1 MKSFPGRVL
10 AAATAL
16 IATLA
21 LAACGGGGETGAGGR
36 GGGGGGGATGDKV
49 IKPIAGAETKQISI
63 GSKNFTEQYI
73 LGQIYAKALQA
84 AGFKVGEKV
93 ADLGAEQVAYKSLK
107 AGEVDAYPEYTGTAL
122 TSFFDVKIDDV
133 PKDPD
138 KAYEMAKAEYAKEG
152 IVALPRGK
160 FDNTY
165 IVASSVEKQEE
176 YGVKT
181 LTELAKKAK
190 GDRLSGFPECRQR
203 TDCLIGLR
211 QTYGFDV
218 EFVSTQGQFEPID
231 QKQTDIALVF
241 ATDGKLSLT
250 DRYATYEDDKRL
262 FPPYNISLTMRK
274 EAAESIGPEGQKV
287 IAAVQDPLTAEV
299 MRELNSRVDID
310 KQEPAKVAADYLK
323 EAGFTK

>member
-1 MKSFPGRVL
+1 MNSFPRRIP
-10 AAATAL
+10 AALTAL

-21 LAACGGGGETGAGGR
+21 LGACGGGEEKGAGG
-36 GGGGGGGATGDKV
+36 GAGKAGATADNT
-49 IKPIAGAETKQISI
+49 IKPISGAEGKEISI

-73 LGQIYAKALQA
+73 LGQIYAQALQA
-84 AGFKVGEKV
+84 AGFKVSGKV

-138 KAYEMAKAEYAKEG
+138 KAYEMAKAEYAKED

-165 IVASSVEKQEE
+165 ILASSVEKQKE

-181 LTELAKKAK
+181 LSELAQKAK

-218 EFVSTQGQFEPID
+218 KFVSTQGQFEPID

-250 DRYATYEDDKRL
+250 DRYATYEDDKKL

-274 EAAESIGPEGQKV
+274 EAADAIGPEGQKV
-287 IAAVQDPLTAEV
+287 IADVQEPLTPEV
-299 MRELNSRVDID
+299 MRELNSRADID

>member
-1 MKSFPGRVL
+1 MIRSARGTL
-10 AAATAL
+10 AALAVVP
-16 IATLA
+16 IALA
-21 LAACGGGGETGAGGR
+21 LGACGGGEEKKG
-36 GGGGGGGATGDKV
+36 GGGGGGGAAAPDKV
-49 IKPIAGAETKQISI
+49 IKPVAGAESKQEIAI

-73 LGQIYAKALQA
+73 LGQIYAQSLKA
-84 AGFKVGEKV
+84 AGFKVNEKV

-107 AGEVDAYPEYTGTAL
+107 ADEVDGYPEYTGTAL

-138 KAYEMAKAEYAKEG
+138 KAYELAKAEYAKED

-165 IVASSVEKQEE
+165 ILATSVEKQKE

-181 LTELAKKAK
+181 VSELAQKAK

-203 TDCLIGLR
+203 TDCLIGLKE
-211 QTYGFDV
+211 TYGFDV
-218 EFVSTQGQFEPID
+218 KFVSTQGQFEPID

-250 DRYATYEDDKRL
+250 DKYATYEDDKKL
-262 FPPYNISLTMRK
+262 FPPYNISLTMTK
-274 EAAESIGPEGQKV
+274 KAADAIGPEGQKV
-287 IAAVQDPLTAEV
+287 ITDVQEGLTPEV

-310 KQEPAKVAADYLK
+310 KQEPKKVATDYLK
-323 EAGFTK
+323 EAGYVK